1 MKTITKKLIKLMQ
14 EKGLSQS
21 DLARIAEVSEASVS
35 AWMKGSRPRG
45 RYLLR
50 VSKYYNL
57 DPSTLEDDNK
67 ELSFKQVPPPIMK
80 EPSEVNSIFDEEMG
94 CNVKEVLE
102 LYSDLLDELAEIEKT
117 ESPQLASEEIL
128 QRLFFSIVRNSQFLA
143 NVLTKL
149 YNAGPHKEQSFADKL
164 GAALSNIQASSYIL
178 GACAR
183 GTSPERLRKV
193 IQDIQKHSTF

>member
-1 MKTITKKLIKLMQ
+1 MKAITKKLIKLMQ

-50 VSKYYNL
+50 VSKYYNI
-57 DPSTLEDDNK
+57 DPSTLEDDSK
-67 ELSFKQVPPPIMK
+67 ELSFEQVPPPKMK
-80 EPSEVNSIFDEEMG
+80 ELSEVNSIFDEEME

-128 QRLFFSIVRNSQFLA
+128 QRLFFQFLA

-149 YNAGPHKEQSFADKL
+149 YNAVPHKEQSFADKL
-164 GAALSNIQASSYIL
+164 GAALSSIQASSYIL

-183 GTSPERLRKV
+183 GTSPERLKKV
-193 IQDIQKHSTF
+193 IQDLQKHSTF